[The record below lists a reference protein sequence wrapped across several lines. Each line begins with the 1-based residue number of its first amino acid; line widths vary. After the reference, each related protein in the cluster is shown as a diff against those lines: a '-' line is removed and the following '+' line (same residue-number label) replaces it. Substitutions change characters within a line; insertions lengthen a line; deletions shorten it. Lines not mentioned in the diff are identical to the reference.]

1 MRTFVLWCG
10 MLACPVALA
19 DSASTHQAA
28 EELVHTMHLG
38 EQMRAMVPA
47 LIDNFAATKPQDPKF
62 RQVMQQ
68 FFDTWFTA
76 AELEP
81 RIIEIYADTFTEDE
95 LRQYIRFYKTP
106 AGQKLLEKSPE
117 LSARG
122 MEVGR
127 QIVTAHKADLIK
139 LIEAS
144 GIQP

>member
-10 MLACPVALA
+10 ILASPLALA

-47 LIDNFAATKPQDPKF
+47 LIENFAASCPQDPKF

-81 RIIEIYADTFTEDE
+81 RIVEIYADTFSEDE
-95 LRQYIRFYKTP
+95 LKQFIRFYKTP

-122 MEVGR
+122 MEIGR
-127 QIVTAHKADLIK
+127 QIVTEHKADLMK

-144 GIQP
+144 VAQP

>member
-28 EELVHTMHLG
+28 EELVRTMHLG

-47 LIDNFAATKPQDPKF
+47 LIENFSAMRPQDPKL
-62 RQVMQQ
+62 RQIMQQ

-81 RIIEIYADTFTEDE
+81 RIVEIYADTFTEQE
-95 LRQYIRFYKTP
+95 LKQYVRFYKTP

-122 MEVGR
+122 MEIGR
-127 QIVTAHKADLIK
+127 QIVTEHKADLIK
-139 LIEAS
+139 IIEAS
-144 GIQP
+144 GVSP

>member
-28 EELVHTMHLG
+28 EELVRTMHLG

-47 LIDNFAATKPQDPKF
+47 LIENFSAMRPQDPKL
-62 RQVMQQ
+62 RQIMQQ

-81 RIIEIYADTFTEDE
+81 RIIEIYADTFTEQE
-95 LRQYIRFYKTP
+95 LKQYVRFYKTP

-122 MEVGR
+122 MEIGR
-127 QIVTAHKADLIK
+127 QIVTEHKADLIK
-139 LIEAS
+139 IIEAS
-144 GIQP
+144 GVSP

>member
-10 MLACPVALA
+10 MMVSPVALA

-28 EELVHTMHLG
+28 EELVHTMRLG

-47 LIDNFAATKPQDPKF
+47 LIENFSATKPQDPKF
-62 RQVMQQ
+62 RQIMQQ

-95 LRQYIRFYKTP
+95 LKQYIRFYKTP

-127 QIVTAHKADLIK
+127 QIVTEHKADLIK

-144 GIQP
+144 GAKP